1 MKLFLRDQKKT
12 FLKKKKLNNKNEYKK
27 RKENKKTRKWKCL
40 IIFPFVSNH
49 KGTPPPTQANG
60 WG

>member
-1 MKLFLRDQKKT
+1 MNIKM
-12 FLKKKKLNNKNEYKK
+12 KKKWKQE
-27 RKENKKTRKWKCL
+27 KWKGL